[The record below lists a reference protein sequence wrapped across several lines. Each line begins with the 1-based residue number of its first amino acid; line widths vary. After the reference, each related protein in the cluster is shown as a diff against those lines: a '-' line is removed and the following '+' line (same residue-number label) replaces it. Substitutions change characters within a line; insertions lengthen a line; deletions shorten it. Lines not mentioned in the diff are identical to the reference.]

1 MLHNATLKDISKIL
15 NLSISTVSKALNDS
29 NEISSITKQRVIEIA
44 EQLNYK
50 PNYIAKCLRYRKTN
64 TIGVIIPDILNYYFV
79 KVLSG
84 IEKEARINNYKVIT
98 CISNE
103 QYQTEIDNIKILAN
117 GAVDGLI
124 ISLSIETQQKKDFS
138 HIKDLIKNKIPII
151 LFDRVSNE
159 IECPKITSDDLIAAY
174 NATKFLMES
183 GSKHPALITTNLD
196 LSVVKLRNTG
206 YIQAINEFSVLDEKH
221 ILSLETINDS
231 EQLIEKFLMTN
242 PLIDSVFS
250 VDERLA
256 IKTLKV
262 AKRLGYDI
270 PNKFKIIG
278 FSNGELSEEY
288 FPALSVVELYP
299 EKIGL
304 TATQS
309 MINCI
314 EDYDKNCH
322 KLSITVKSELILR
335 ETTI

>member
-79 KVLSG
+79 
-84 IEKEARINNYKVIT
+84 
-98 CISNE
+98 
-103 QYQTEIDNIKILAN
+103 
-117 GAVDGLI
+117 
-124 ISLSIETQQKKDFS
+124 
-138 HIKDLIKNKIPII
+138 KDLIKNKIPII